1 MNLSKSI
8 ETFNSGNWDRIEP
21 IFGNIQNFMN
31 YLKSKGKLNLI
42 DYRSMYDTLTGY
54 DFNEA
59 SIILLKEL
67 ENKQMDTVIV
77 VIVIPVIT
85 VNIILFNILFRK
97 KYIMSLYCY
106 TFFKKV
112 YKVY

>member
-59 SIILLKEL
+59 SIILLKEYGPDYFL
-67 ENKQMDTVIV
+67 DYFLQKFAYLNKC
-77 VIVIPVIT
+77 
-85 VNIILFNILFRK
+85 IIFVK
-97 KYIMSLYCY
+97 
-106 TFFKKV
+106 
-112 YKVY
+112 